1 MIFLYLQ
8 AEQTNMVINSIQ
20 KSFGNFST
28 EFKETFDEILSP
40 FVNSFY
46 SMFNTVKAVK
56 SGYMSI
62 RNT

>member
-46 SMFNTVKAVK
+46 SMFNAVKAVK

>member
-1 MIFLYLQ
+1 MI
-8 AEQTNMVINSIQ
+8 IDSIK

-28 EFKETFDEILSP
+28 EFKETFDELLSP

-46 SMFNTVKAVK
+46 SMFNAVKAVK
-56 SGYMSI
+56 SGYTSI